1 MNWFSQSWLPTAI
14 GAWSSPVNTALM
26 RVDPSSIPIAVRPSM
41 MAWLALVPMSLTLP
55 GCLETLGETVLGLP
69 ADAIR
74 EACVGGHDDLVDG
87 AGVVSTGFDSTRTA
101 TAVGR

>member
-14 GAWSSPVNTALM
+14 GAWSGPVNTALM

-74 EACVGGHDDLVDG
+74 EACVAAMMILWMVLELV
-87 AGVVSTGFDSTRTA
+87 SPGFDSTRTGR
-101 TAVGR
+101 AVGR